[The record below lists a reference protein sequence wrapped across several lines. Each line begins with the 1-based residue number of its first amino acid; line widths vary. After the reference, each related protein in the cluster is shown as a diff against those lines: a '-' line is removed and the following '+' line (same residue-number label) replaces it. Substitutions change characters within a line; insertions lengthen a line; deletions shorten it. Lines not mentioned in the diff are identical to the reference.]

1 MENSKENI
9 NNAVQTVEVV
19 ESTSVEAF
27 NLFDEVGEAMLAMER
42 VANTKAVEKATVGDW
57 LPFLDLSQYPGKK
70 VTFLIVGVIEE
81 KQKSLYEVAFVD
93 EKYRV
98 VGRCAIA
105 RTMQIKG
112 LDKYAHTYDEKTNKI
127 IPVQSVVP
135 EAGYFYYLIGLTYF
149 EKKEKKNPQGAGATY
164 YHMYL
169 SPEISIVPAE

>member
-81 KQKSLYEVAFVD
+81 KQKSLYEIAFVN
-93 EKYRV
+93 EKYQV
-98 VGRCAIA
+98 VGRCSIA

-112 LDKYAHTYDEKTNKI
+112 LDRYVHKYDEKKNLVL
-127 IPVQSVVP
+127 PA
-135 EAGYFYYLIGLTYF
+135 AGENGGAFYNFVGLTYF
-149 EKKEKKNPQGAGATY
+149 EKKEKKVPTGGTSY

-169 SPEISIVPAE
+169 TPEISIVPAE

>member
-9 NNAVQTVEVV
+9 NNAVQTLEVV
-19 ESTSVEAF
+19 ESTTVEAF
-27 NLFDEVGEAMLAMER
+27 NLFDEVGDAMLAMER

-57 LPFLDLSQYPGKK
+57 LPFLDLSQYAGKK
-70 VTFLIVGVIEE
+70 VTFLIIGIIDE
-81 KQKSLYEVAFVD
+81 KQKSMYEIAFVD

-98 VGRCAIA
+98 IGRCVIA

-112 LDKYAHTYDEKTNKI
+112 LDKYAHTYDEKTNRV
-127 IPVQSVVP
+127 IPV
-135 EAGYFYYLIGLTYF
+135 EAENGFKNFNFIGLTYF

-164 YHMYL
+164 YHLYL